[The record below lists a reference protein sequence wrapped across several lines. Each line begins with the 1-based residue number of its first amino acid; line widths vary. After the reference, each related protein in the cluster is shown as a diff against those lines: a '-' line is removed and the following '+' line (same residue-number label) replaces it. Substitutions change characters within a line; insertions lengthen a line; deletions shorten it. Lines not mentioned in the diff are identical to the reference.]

1 MLVDDHPLFRRGLAS
16 LLASYDERFDVV
28 CEASDVTEA
37 LKLAKSTPVELIL
50 LDNHLPGVRGVDA
63 IMSFKELDPE
73 LKIVMMTVSDDEN
86 DLSRALKSGADGY
99 LLKTSDSEQLAD
111 TLSRVM
117 AGESVISPQ
126 MMNKLVDSMRYQNAS
141 ASEQNSPEKLAD
153 RLSPRERE
161 IVQLIGKGYS
171 NKLIARELNIAD
183 TTVKIHIQHI
193 FKKLELSSRLQ
204 VALFASSAGLQ
215 TAG

>member
-73 LKIVMMTVSDDEN
+73 LKIVMMTVSDDED
-86 DLSRALKSGADGY
+86 DLSQALKSGADGY

-111 TLSRVM
+111 TLSRVI

-161 IVQLIGKGYS
+161 IVQLIAKGYS
-171 NKLIARELNIAD
+171 NKLIARELNIAE